1 MKIAIVGGSNSVL
14 QESYANMISVANP
27 PISVPTNPYTNPHSK
42 RMPLYIDNKAIGA
55 TNSLYSLL
63 QIQKYNLLEKNDLL
77 IHEYFVNDN
86 NHYFQ
91 DINTPERTQ
100 KVLLTIIL
108 ECMKAQKK
116 LLIVMIYNRAD
127 HRAGKYSQSPIFT
140 IYTNLIRQFN
150 IPFIDMY
157 HVLYRKASG
166 NWFHYYKDD
175 THLNLAG
182 MQLLSEEIVKR
193 LPLIPFLTL
202 CLDHCIDTNLPLETY
217 EQLNVIALYDNAKL
231 LNKTYKT
238 HTLTNSLVNIS
249 YLVITDTLQLN
260 FDKLTEILAIEYVCD
275 QNSGYIS
282 ISDIQKNTL
291 KAEKLVLIQN
301 KPLVS
306 CITFNTHTFTPA
318 INYTISIIQPKDLH
332 PSHYDRER
340 KTYETLKSRPT
351 NFKIASLLVTNGAKL
366 IL

>member
-1 MKIAIVGGSNSVL
+1 
-14 QESYANMISVANP
+14 
-27 PISVPTNPYTNPHSK
+27 
-42 RMPLYIDNKAIGA
+42 
-55 TNSLYSLL
+55 
-63 QIQKYNLLEKNDLL
+63 
-77 IHEYFVNDN
+77 
-86 NHYFQ
+86 
-91 DINTPERTQ
+91 
-100 KVLLTIIL
+100 
-108 ECMKAQKK
+108 
-116 LLIVMIYNRAD
+116 MIYNRAD

-217 EQLNVIALYDNAKL
+217 EQLNVIALYDNREL

-249 YLVITDTLQLN
+249 YLVI
-260 FDKLTEILAIEYVCD
+260 
-275 QNSGYIS
+275 
-282 ISDIQKNTL
+282 
-291 KAEKLVLIQN
+291 
-301 KPLVS
+301 
-306 CITFNTHTFTPA
+306 
-318 INYTISIIQPKDLH
+318 
-332 PSHYDRER
+332 
-340 KTYETLKSRPT
+340 
-351 NFKIASLLVTNGAKL
+351 
-366 IL
+366 